1 MRLVV
6 ADTRPVRYLI
16 AIEQIDLL
24 PRLFGSV
31 AVPSVVAEEL
41 LHPSA
46 PRSVRAW
53 MGRPPGRFHVR
64 HGYDDEHSDLEGLDR
79 GERAAIVLGV
89 ALKADLMLVDDRRGA
104 AVALKKGFPVLGT
117 LGVLDL
123 AAEQGHV
130 NLNDA
135 LDRLRRTNFRYRP
148 ELFDVLIRKHSRG
161 GSRGSHE

>member
-1 MRLVV
+1 
-6 ADTRPVRYLI
+6 
-16 AIEQIDLL
+16 
-24 PRLFGSV
+24 
-31 AVPSVVAEEL
+31 
-41 LHPSA
+41 
-46 PRSVRAW
+46 